1 MQQWGIL
8 DNERKLDPAI
18 FPERWGPKGCEVQM
32 VILDNDKNLSR
43 VPTNSVPAVAVIRR
57 GQVLFALTGCKG
69 CVGGLL
75 SFKVKVKLKV

>member
-1 MQQWGIL
+1 VQQWGIL

-43 VPTNSVPAVAVIRR
+43 VPTNSVPAVAVILEERALFGITRR
-57 GQVLFALTGCKG
+57 KG
-69 CVGGLL
+69 YVGD
-75 SFKVKVKLKV
+75 FKH